1 MYGKILHLQK
11 DLFEGK
17 LSLKLC
23 NTLRS
28 IENMKLYLAYLEKKT
43 KMNMKFYV
51 VKNALKNVNCKEVNK
66 ENVRKFYVM

>member
-1 MYGKILHLQK
+1 
-11 DLFEGK
+11 
-17 LSLKLC
+17 
-23 NTLRS
+23 
-28 IENMKLYLAYLEKKT
+28 MKLYLAYLEKKT